1 MWARSGN
8 PPSEPNSSSSIRS
21 SSDWKARDE
30 EMNRDRS
37 NNSSHLIFIVC
48 FILLLLVPPEE
59 RANNIEDWE
68 YVLFVSFAPLGLGRG
83 PSTFTMWAGVV
94 WRSFFRN
101 NNIMENY

>member
-8 PPSEPNSSSSIRS
+8 PPSEPKSSSSIRS

-48 FILLLLVPPEE
+48 FILLLLVPEE
-59 RANNIEDWE
+59 RANNIQDWE